1 MDCYDIVACCGC
13 GFVFADQLPPK
24 AAFDHYYARASKYEF
39 SHRGGQQQSAE
50 VERLAE
56 LVDWIAANVPG
67 TARLLDAGCATGE
80 LLVQLRQRGF
90 TSLTGL
96 DPSPACVEYARRHH
110 GLRMIQGVPGRKP
123 AAEAPFD
130 VLVLSAVLEHIPDL
144 RPFVEQL
151 GRWLTPQGMLIVE
164 VPDAEHFAKGV
175 NAPFQEFSVEHVNFF
190 SKASLANLLGGFG
203 FSPQAARHQVCSVGP
218 GITGATLTMLFKRG
232 TAPAA
237 PVLETI
243 SETGVRAY
251 LSSCKAWV
259 DEETQLVQRLVRE
272 QTPVLVW
279 GTGTIC
285 QRLLATAELGRANI
299 QAFVDS
305 NPHYQGKQLAGRT
318 VLAPKDIGSRPE
330 PILITS
336 WMYQKEIE
344 EQIRRALDLGN
355 RIIRL
360 HEVK

>member
-1 MDCYDIVACCGC
+1 MDGYDVVVCRGC
-13 GFVFADQLPPK
+13 GFVFADRMPPK
-24 AAFDHYYARASKYEF
+24 EAFDRYYANASKYEF
-39 SHRGGQQQSAE
+39 SHRAGQQQSAE
-50 VERLAE
+50 VERLAG
-56 LVDWIAANVPG
+56 LADWIAANVPIA
-67 TARLLDAGCATGE
+67 ARLLDAGCATGE

-96 DPSPACVEYARRHH
+96 DPSLRCVEYARRHH
-110 GLRMIQGVPGRKP
+110 GLRMIQGVLGRKP
-123 AAEAPFD
+123 ANEPLLDA
-130 VLVLSAVLEHIPDL
+130 LVLSAVLEHIPDL
-144 RPFVEQL
+144 KPFIEQL
-151 GRWLTPQGMLIVE
+151 LQWLTPCGLLVVE
-164 VPDAEHFAKGV
+164 VPDAEHFAEGV

-190 SKASLANLLGGFG
+190 SAASLANLLGGFG
-203 FSPQAARHQVCSVGP
+203 FSPQATRHQICSVGP
-218 GITGATLTMLFKRG
+218 GVTGAALTMLFKRG
-232 TAPAA
+232 APLAA
-237 PVLETI
+237 PVLESI
-243 SETGVRAY
+243 SEAGIRAY
-251 LSSCKAWV
+251 LSACQAWA
-259 DEETQLVQRLVRE
+259 DEERQLVQRLVRE
-272 QTPVLVW
+272 QTAILVW

-299 QAFVDS
+299 QAFIDS

-318 VLAPKDIGSRPE
+318 FLAPKDIGSRPE